1 MSRNK
6 KSRSLKRVTGGVKTG
21 SKERTKLENKQNKAR
36 KKANSKT
43 SKPQRQRS
51 VYQKMLDDKQPEG
64 ATKEPKKTQAI
75 ATSETEQQNA
85 LEPIE
90 PTSIEKAALDTSI
103 ETPETTSED
112 DLWDQLENPDNSSN
126 TF

>member
-64 ATKEPKKTQAI
+64 ATNEPKKTQAI

-90 PTSIEKAALDTSI
+90 PTSIEKDALDTSI

>member
-64 ATKEPKKTQAI
+64 TTKEPKKTQAI

>member
-64 ATKEPKKTQAI
+64 TANTTKKPDIKTPQ
-75 ATSETEQQNA
+75 ETE
-85 LEPIE
+85 EIM
-90 PTSIEKAALDTSI
+90 
-103 ETPETTSED
+103 TPESMETASTEEETLNTSNESISED
-112 DLWDQLENPDNSSN
+112 ELWDQLENPDNSSN

>member
-36 KKANSKT
+36 KKASSMTGKV
-43 SKPQRQRS
+43 KRQRS
-51 VYQKMLDDKQPEG
+51 VYQKMLDENASTKQDQ
-64 ATKEPKKTQAI
+64 PKKAAPKPDQ
-75 ATSETEQQNA
+75 EVVEPEVTEA
-85 LEPIE
+85 AAPTPIKE
-90 PTSIEKAALDTSI
+90 SAKEDTL
-103 ETPETTSED
+103 ETPEQSDD
-112 DLWDQLENPDNSSN
+112 DLWDQLENPGETD

>member
-51 VYQKMLDDKQPEG
+51 VYQKMLDDKQAEG
-64 ATKEPKKTQAI
+64 ATKEPKKTQVT
-75 ATSETEQQNA
+75 ATSETEQVND

-90 PTSIEKAALDTSI
+90 PTPIEENTLNTSI
-103 ETPETTSED
+103 ETPERASED

>member
-36 KKANSKT
+36 KKASSMSKV
-43 SKPQRQRS
+43 KRQRS
-51 VYQKMLDDKQPEG
+51 VYQKMLDENASTKQDQPKKAAPKPDQEVLESEVTE
-64 ATKEPKKTQAI
+64 AATLNPIKESTKEDTL
-75 ATSETEQQNA
+75 ETAEQ
-85 LEPIE
+85 
-90 PTSIEKAALDTSI
+90 SD
-103 ETPETTSED
+103 D
-112 DLWDQLENPDNSSN
+112 DLWDQLENPGETD